1 MYRLIRA
8 ILFLL
13 PEEAAHLLGMW
24 TVRGLGRSS
33 AIAQWSRRSALGAQS
48 DLGSQIAGLAF
59 PNPIGLAAGLDK
71 DAEAVS
77 GFFALGFGAVEVG
90 TVTPRPQAGNPTPP
104 LARLLSQQALINRM
118 AFNNCG
124 AEE

>member
-13 PEEAAHLLGMW
+13 PEEAAHRLGMW
-24 TVRGLGRSS
+24 TLRGLGRSS

-59 PNPIGLAAGLDK
+59 PNPIDLLAGLDK
-71 DAEAVS
+71 NAEEVS
-77 GFFALGFGAVEVG
+77 GFFAIVFCTGDAG
-90 TVTPRPQAGNPTPP
+90 TPTTSPIHDNTT
-104 LARLLSQQALINRM
+104 L
-118 AFNNCG
+118 
-124 AEE
+124 